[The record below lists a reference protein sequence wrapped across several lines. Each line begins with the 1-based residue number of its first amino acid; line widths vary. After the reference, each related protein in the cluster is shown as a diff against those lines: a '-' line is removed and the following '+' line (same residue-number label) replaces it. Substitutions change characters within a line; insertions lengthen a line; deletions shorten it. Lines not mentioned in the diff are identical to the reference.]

1 MICIGKVFN
10 DYHECIMNIYI
21 LCVIVNPGKVL
32 YIVLIYPCKV
42 SWIGTIHCTAVVL
55 CVGVSI
61 LFKVLSVVTTN
72 S

>member
-1 MICIGKVFN
+1 MTT
-10 DYHECIMNIYI
+10 YI

-55 CVGVSI
+55 CVGCWVLGVGVSI
-61 LFKVLSVVTTN
+61 MFKVLSILLLLIVKV
-72 S
+72 